1 MTIQTLVSALC
12 ADQIELIDKMNLQ
25 TDSIL
30 VNQCQEFSYIERR
43 KGTHRI
49 QCYNLNE
56 RGLGLSR
63 NHALLRGTADILLFS
78 DDDIRYVDGYGDL
91 ILAEFQQHPEA
102 DMIFFNVNIC
112 EARKTY
118 ENHSWKPVHL
128 LGSGRY
134 PTYSMAVR
142 REKVQMARISFS
154 LFYGGGAKF
163 SNGEDSLFIKDCL
176 HAGLKAYASPVCIGT
191 EEERESTWFQGYH
204 EKFFYDRGVL
214 YHDLYGK
221 FALIFGFRFVFF
233 KRKVICNEISAAV
246 AFKLLRKGIREQ
258 KMRR

>member
-12 ADQIELIDKMNLQ
+12 AEQTELIDKMNLQ
-25 TDSIL
+25 TDTIL
-30 VNQCQEFSYIERR
+30 VNQCHEYSYREIKRD
-43 KGTHRI
+43 THLI
-49 QCYNLNE
+49 QCFNLNE
-56 RGLGLSR
+56 RGVGLSR
-63 NHALLRGTADILLFS
+63 NHGLLRATADILLFS

-91 ILAEFQQHPEA
+91 ILAEFEKHPEA
-102 DMIFFNVNIC
+102 DMIFFNLNIC

-118 ENHSWKPVHL
+118 ENHSWKRIRL

-134 PTYSMAVR
+134 PTFSLAVR

-154 LFYGGGAKF
+154 LFYGGGARF

-176 HAGLKAYASPVCIGT
+176 HAGLKAYASPVYIGT
-191 EEERESTWFQGYH
+191 EEARESTWFQGYH
-204 EKFFYDRGVL
+204 EKFFLDRGVL
-214 YHDLYGK
+214 YHDLYGRW
-221 FALIFGFRFVFF
+221 ACLFGFRFVYF
-233 KRKVICNEISAAV
+233 KRKLICNQIPALT